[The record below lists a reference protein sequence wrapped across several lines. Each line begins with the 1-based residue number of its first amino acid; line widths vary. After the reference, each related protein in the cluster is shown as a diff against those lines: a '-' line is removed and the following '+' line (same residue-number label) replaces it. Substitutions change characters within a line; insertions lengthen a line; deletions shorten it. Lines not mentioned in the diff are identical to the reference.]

1 MSHTQIT
8 KASAFEDGRMQG
20 AKDFF
25 FSSEG
30 NRASEGAV
38 NRAMGVPD
46 MPHGNGAG
54 KQARMLLDVMQ
65 KGKNNSN
72 ERADADLAGLQS
84 KLKDVFTMMQQKNLD
99 IEAKRDEFGLLFNSL
114 ATFLTKKSSRGTVSV
129 DKEHLMT
136 LHEVGGAAAVRL
148 DLNLQ
153 NTRKQIAV
161 LGNTL
166 HESLVY
172 INNFVAE
179 IKRMTIGK
187 AESEMLDG
195 HLPAILMSCTSMA
208 LDSDGT
214 SKRATELGA
223 DSVKHMFINVTRKK
237 ILELLDECEAFK
249 RCVEHGSFVNDPTL
263 AMRIDEE
270 ATKLKNTLELTEEK
284 SSTIDAWDSMLMQS
298 NDGCC
303 PNLLSMLGLNL
314 GVMGTPMGGLS
325 TMGSTMGLGLLP

>member
-1 MSHTQIT
+1 MSHTKIT
-8 KASAFEDGRMQG
+8 KVSAFEDGRMQG

-30 NRASEGAV
+30 AV
-38 NRAMGVPD
+38 RRAMGVPAAPQGD
-46 MPHGNGAG
+46 GAVTQAQGVWNGIHS
-54 KQARMLLDVMQ
+54 K
-65 KGKNNSN
+65 KNADG
-72 ERADADLAGLQS
+72 RADADLTGLQS

-114 ATFLTKKSSRGTVSV
+114 AAFLTKKSSGGPVSV

-136 LHEVGGAAAVRL
+136 LHEVGGAAAIRL

-153 NTRKQIAV
+153 NTKKQIAV

-179 IKRMTIGK
+179 IKRMTISK

-223 DSVKHMFINVTRKK
+223 DSVKHMFIKVTRDK
-237 ILELLDECEAFK
+237 IQTLLNECDQFAK
-249 RCVEHGSFVNDPTL
+249 CVEKGSFVNDPTL
-263 AMRIDEE
+263 EMRIEDQVK
-270 ATKLKNTLELTEEK
+270 TLKSTLTSAEGK
-284 SSTIDAWDSMLMQS
+284 SSTTDAWESILMQS

-314 GVMGTPMGGLS
+314 GVMGAPIMGTSMIGGPTS
-325 TMGSTMGLGLLP
+325 IMMQ